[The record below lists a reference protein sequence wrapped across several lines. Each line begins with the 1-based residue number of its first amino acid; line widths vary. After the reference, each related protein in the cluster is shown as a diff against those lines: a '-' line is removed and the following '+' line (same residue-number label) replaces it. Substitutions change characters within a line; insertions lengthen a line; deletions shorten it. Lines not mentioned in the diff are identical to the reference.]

1 VILFIFTKKKMIN
14 LKIYKC
20 SVKQVFNK
28 YFENDEKFNTEIEIQ
43 STVVITAGKLQNI
56 NERIFLYNFLYDFNI
71 NFNNYQYFE
80 IMNEMQYFYLQK
92 SKFELFISII
102 EIVDEVDIKLD
113 IIDLDKIYMK
123 NENNN

>member
-1 VILFIFTKKKMIN
+1 MIN

-20 SVKQVFNK
+20 SDKQVFNK